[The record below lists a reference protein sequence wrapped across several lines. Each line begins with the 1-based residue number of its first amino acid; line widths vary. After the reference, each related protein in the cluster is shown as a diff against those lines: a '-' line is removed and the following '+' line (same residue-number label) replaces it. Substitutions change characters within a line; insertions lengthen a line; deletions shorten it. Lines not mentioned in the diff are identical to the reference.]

1 MKVPMRLDP
10 HNCRQMGREIPLIT
24 DAGCSTAAGLLIQS
38 MHAYSFTTLEL
49 HSPTTMQSS
58 SVLGKERCPIVSS
71 QSHTKCTLPPISPD
85 AEVAAP
91 PHAKA
96 LMGAELHTGG
106 AAFRIALTYLNV
118 HKTWGFKYLGL
129 VPNKNAYVTLSHE
142 KKMHLDTEGGVWQIM
157 ERGKVQQDGLEGH
170 SSHLTTLSLH
180 HGSQGRSAQISRSM
194 ERLQRGPDQGVSGEA
209 QHRDQGKYQPA
220 QRSRPVGFDGGLSS
234 GQSKP
239 QNADYAPH
247 S

>member
-10 HNCRQMGREIPLIT
+10 HNCRQMGKEIPLIT

-129 VPNKNAYVTLSHE
+129 VPNKNAYVTLSH
-142 KKMHLDTEGGVWQIM
+142 KKNAFRYGGWSLADHGEREGSAGRLRRSFKPSDHSLFASWESGLISTDIKVNGKAS
-157 ERGKVQQDGLEGH
+157 ER
-170 SSHLTTLSLH
+170 
-180 HGSQGRSAQISRSM
+180 
-194 ERLQRGPDQGVSGEA
+194 P
-209 QHRDQGKYQPA
+209 
-220 QRSRPVGFDGGLSS
+220 
-234 GQSKP
+234 
-239 QNADYAPH
+239 
-247 S
+247 